1 MARQIAFYLCPG
13 YQLLDLAG
21 PLAALEIANRL
32 SKTNHYAF
40 RLLSREGGMLPSSSP
55 ASLVTD
61 LAEDAAAHILIIVGG
76 ETEPMFEP
84 MEVDAVSRLARSA
97 VRVASICTGAF
108 LLAETGLLDGREA
121 TTHWALANELQLRHP
136 KVVVDAE
143 RIFIKSGPIW
153 TSAGMSAGIDLT
165 LALIEV
171 DCGPALARAVAREMV
186 VYHRRPGGQSQF
198 AQMSELEPRTDR
210 IRRALAYA
218 DEHLAE
224 PLSTETL
231 ADAASLS
238 PRQFT
243 RVFRDETGETPA
255 KAVERLRAEAARL
268 RLVES
273 AEPIEIIARSVGFA
287 DPERMR
293 RAFQRLYGQSPQTMR
308 RLGRAQ
314 SPTGEENYRWPER

>member
-1 MARQIAFYLCPG
+1 
-13 YQLLDLAG
+13 
-21 PLAALEIANRL
+21 
-32 SKTNHYAF
+32 
-40 RLLSREGGMLPSSSP
+40 
-55 ASLVTD
+55 
-61 LAEDAAAHILIIVGG
+61 
-76 ETEPMFEP
+76 MFEP
-84 MEVDAVSRLARSA
+84 MEVGAVSRLARSA
-97 VRVASICTGAF
+97 VRVAGICTGAF

-238 PRQFT
+238 PPPVHT
-243 RVFRDETGETPA
+243 RLSGRD
-255 KAVERLRAEAARL
+255 
-268 RLVES
+268 
-273 AEPIEIIARSVGFA
+273 
-287 DPERMR
+287 R
-293 RAFQRLYGQSPQTMR
+293 RNPRN
-308 RLGRAQ
+308 GR
-314 SPTGEENYRWPER
+314 

>member
-1 MARQIAFYLCPG
+1 
-13 YQLLDLAG
+13 
-21 PLAALEIANRL
+21 
-32 SKTNHYAF
+32 
-40 RLLSREGGMLPSSSP
+40 
-55 ASLVTD
+55 
-61 LAEDAAAHILIIVGG
+61 
-76 ETEPMFEP
+76 
-84 MEVDAVSRLARSA
+84 
-97 VRVASICTGAF
+97 
-108 LLAETGLLDGREA
+108 
-121 TTHWALANELQLRHP
+121 
-136 KVVVDAE
+136 
-143 RIFIKSGPIW
+143 
-153 TSAGMSAGIDLT
+153 
-165 LALIEV
+165 
-171 DCGPALARAVAREMV
+171 MV

-314 SPTGEENYRWPER
+314 TPTGEGNYRWPE

>member
-1 MARQIAFYLCPG
+1 MSRSIAFYLCPG

-32 SKTNHYAF
+32 GEADHYAF
-40 RLLSREGGMLPSSSP
+40 RLLSREGGTLRSSSL
-55 ASLVTD
+55 ASVVTD
-61 LAEDAAAHILIIVGG
+61 APDLVADHTLIIVGG
-76 ETEPMFEP
+76 ETEPMFDPAEIDT
-84 MEVDAVSRLARSA
+84 VGHLARSA

-108 LLAETGLLDGREA
+108 LLAETGLLDGRGA
-121 TTHWALANELQLRHP
+121 TTHWSLANELQQRHP
-136 KVVVDAE
+136 RIVVDAE

-171 DCGPALARAVAREMV
+171 DCGQALARAVAREMV

-198 AQMSELEPRTDR
+198 AQVSEMEPRTDR

-218 DEHLAE
+218 NEHLAE

-231 ADAASLS
+231 AEAASLS
-238 PRQFT
+238 PRQFS
-243 RVFRDETGETPA
+243 RVFRTETGETPA
-255 KAVERLRAEAARL
+255 KAVERLRTEAARL
-268 RLVES
+268 RLVEG

-314 SPTGEENYRWPER
+314 MTAGEEDYRWPE